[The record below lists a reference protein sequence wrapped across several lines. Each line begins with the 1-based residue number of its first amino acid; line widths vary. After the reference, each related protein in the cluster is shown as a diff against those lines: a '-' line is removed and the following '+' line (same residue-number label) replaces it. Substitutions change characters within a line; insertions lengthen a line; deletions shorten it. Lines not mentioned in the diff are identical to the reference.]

1 MALKDE
7 SRIAELNSSLG
18 RWHENEEFTEINR
31 DNALLTQ
38 KQDKTVKRATPNTT
52 MRQPVSQ
59 AVKPVN

>member
-38 KQDKTVKRATPNTT
+38 KTVKRATPNTT